1 MIYGLNEPSYDI
13 KAREERQTIDKRAVG
28 EMFREMKA
36 NVDEDDV
43 KFAAR
48 IGNHPQP

>member
-13 KAREERQTIDKRAVG
+13 KAREERQTIDRAVG
-28 EMFREMKA
+28 DMLREMKA
-36 NVDEDDV
+36 KVDEDDV

-48 IGNHPQP
+48 IGNQPQP